1 MSYLDGCQNVTKSA
15 IPLSYRWRIYEGTNL
30 IYSGFISHDHKIYF
44 IYTLYYLICDWRKK
58 IRGDEIKIHLTNPSY
73 QYQLS
78 NNSNFNFAIHCNH
91 LYFSTSLKSL
101 WFHYKILQTISRHIS
116 HLSSPS
122 KFHKNFH
129 NCPRYS
135 RHWKQKCSN
144 RTIWWNISLRETV
157 TQRYSPNNYSS
168 LQPLQIIPSK
178 RSRFENSE
186 SS

>member
-1 MSYLDGCQNVTKSA
+1 M
-15 IPLSYRWRIYEGTNL
+15 REL
-30 IYSGFISHDHKIYF
+30 IWFTVALLATIIKF
-44 IYTLYYLICDWRKK
+44 TLYTRDWRKK

-129 NCPRYS
+129 NCPHYS

-157 TQRYSPNNYSS
+157 TQRYPPNNYSS